1 MTILLSFI
9 YFSIFDIRLDH
20 FLTGKNKSTSGFEL
34 LTLSLLESLKQ
45 HSECHQTIYF
55 ETPQFGPSFW
65 FSVTAGIFYMG
76 LSISEMMSSFLSAN
90 DVLDHFHLSQPG
102 VRKKQKS
109 SLVAMR
115 RGSSANSN
123 DFVIDNQRSNRYYF
137 HFSLSGCRVVSVKT

>member
-1 MTILLSFI
+1 
-9 YFSIFDIRLDH
+9 
-20 FLTGKNKSTSGFEL
+20 
-34 LTLSLLESLKQ
+34 
-45 HSECHQTIYF
+45 
-55 ETPQFGPSFW
+55 
-65 FSVTAGIFYMG
+65 MG
-76 LSISEMMSSFLSAN
+76 LSISEMMSSFFSAN

-137 HFSLSGCRVVSVKT
+137 FHFSLSGCRVVSVKT